1 MSICPRVS
9 GPLSRGLN
17 SQLNLRF
24 VQFYLLYAVGDLGGD
39 FWINNVLNNLVGF
52 PAAGF
57 MIYLMNTT
65 RFGRR
70 GAFAF
75 GLFAIVVASG
85 MRVVS
90 VLIDSTLMA
99 MISSYLGLF
108 GAMGSLAVGHSFTAE
123 FYPTIV
129 RTKGV
134 AITLTGA
141 MGGAFLVPVFLRL
154 DAALGSPIY
163 TAAFNGIMMLLAGLA
178 SLTLPET
185 RGQPMTENFEEFK
198 KIYAPGDDN
207 ECPAEEQKLTDL
219 HDLPESDI

>member
-1 MSICPRVS
+1 M
-9 GPLSRGLN
+9 
-17 SQLNLRF
+17 
-24 VQFYLLYAVGDLGGD
+24 
-39 FWINNVLNNLVGF
+39 NNVLNNLVGF

-75 GLFAIVVASG
+75 GLFVIVVASC

-129 RTKGV
+129 RTRV
-134 AITLTGA
+134 EHFAI
-141 MGGAFLVPVFLRL
+141 FEKLVLFITFR
-154 DAALGSPIY
+154 I
-163 TAAFNGIMMLLAGLA
+163 
-178 SLTLPET
+178 LTL
-185 RGQPMTENFEEFK
+185 EF
-198 KIYAPGDDN
+198 YWNTYSRFVA
-207 ECPAEEQKLTDL
+207 
-219 HDLPESDI
+219 